1 MEEERASGANEHRL
15 IEHPETSNLEEERA
29 SGANEHRLIGH
40 PNLEEERTSRANE
53 RRLTERQESVEISNS
68 EDEGTSASEECICIE
83 KQEDPETSNSEGE
96 RTSAYKVVETH
107 KNLMNHLVLKKKE
120 HSQIM
125 STDLLKDRNLLKLLN
140 QQALK

>member
-1 MEEERASGANEHRL
+1 MN
-15 IEHPETSNLEEERA
+15 T
-29 SGANEHRLIGH
+29 
-40 PNLEEERTSRANE
+40 
-53 RRLTERQESVEISNS
+53 ESVEISNS
-68 EDEGTSASEECICIE
+68 EDEGTSASEECICTE

-107 KNLMNHLVLKKKE
+107 KNLMNSLVPKKKE